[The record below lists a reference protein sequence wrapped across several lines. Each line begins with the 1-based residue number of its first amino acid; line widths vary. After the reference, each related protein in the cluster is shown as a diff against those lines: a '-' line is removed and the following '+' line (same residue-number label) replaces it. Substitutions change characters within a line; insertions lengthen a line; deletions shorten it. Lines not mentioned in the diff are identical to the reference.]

1 VIQRVGM
8 RLADTIAYSERIL
21 CVVSPVSFCCSRLD
35 GGNMSI
41 YEAIGMAWVI
51 FTSAIATVGI
61 LYLAYIGFKTLV
73 TKYYEGRLG
82 EVPVEV
88 KEMFKIA
95 R

>member
-1 VIQRVGM
+1 
-8 RLADTIAYSERIL
+8 
-21 CVVSPVSFCCSRLD
+21 
-35 GGNMSI
+35 MSI

-61 LYLAYIGFKTLV
+61 LYLAFVGLKTV
-73 TKYYEGRLG
+73 IKRQE
-82 EVPVEV
+82 ESHDSDVPVEV